1 MGEST
6 GILISMKEIVLSCK
20 AITEEVSKLSTK
32 IERDDLIDAKADL
45 SAALTKLMGGSK
57 AHAGNPSAESLQ
69 SLYSF
74 GSGLTAIL
82 ERLVNS
88 ITASSQVND
97 NYDERQD
104 TSSVNDGND
113 AYSASGEQNQDNE
126 QLKVK
131 LYFLC

>member
-32 IERDDLIDAKADL
+32 IERDELIDAKADL
-45 SAALTKLMGGSK
+45 SAALTKLMGASK
-57 AHAGNPSAESLQ
+57 THAGNPSAESLQ

-74 GSGLTAIL
+74 GSGLTAVL
-82 ERLVNS
+82 EKLVNS
-88 ITASSQVND
+88 LSASSQVNHDQGEKQD
-97 NYDERQD
+97 N
-104 TSSVNDGND
+104 SSVDD
-113 AYSASGEQNQDNE
+113 ATNAYYAPGAQNGDNE

-131 LYFLC
+131 IYFLW